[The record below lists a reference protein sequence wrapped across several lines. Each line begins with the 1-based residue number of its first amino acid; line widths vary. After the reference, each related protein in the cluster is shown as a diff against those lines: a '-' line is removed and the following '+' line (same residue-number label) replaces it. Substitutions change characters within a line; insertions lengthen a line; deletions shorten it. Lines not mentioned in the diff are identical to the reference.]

1 MSDVKPALNTAVER
15 GEIGIQVAARA
26 GGGEVIN
33 DWAGVADQ
41 TTGRKVD
48 GETLFAGF
56 SIGKALTSLSIH
68 LQAERGLV
76 DYGAPIAEYWPE
88 YAKNGKQAI
97 KVAHVL
103 SHEAG
108 VPMMPQGTTPEHQAD
123 WNWVVERLAELTP
136 IHRPGTAGAYHN
148 ITFGF
153 LLGEVVRRTDPKHR
167 PMGQFVQEELL
178 KPLGITDCWLGIPP
192 SEEPRVATLYM
203 PETPPKPAT
212 PAPHADAIAPPE
224 VALIPSV
231 YNQPVIRESCIP
243 STGVISNAR
252 ALARLFAMI
261 AGLGSLDGV
270 RLLSEERVRSF
281 ATPRGTYNR
290 DLVLASVPPVG
301 VAGFWVGGQPWTGL
315 RASIVM
321 SPGAGGVLAWADLE
335 TGTSAAV
342 LHNRMFGP
350 PFAPDAHPFKPIG
363 DEIAKVGTA
372 AAAR

>member
-1 MSDVKPALNTAVER
+1 
-15 GEIGIQVAARA
+15 
-26 GGGEVIN
+26 
-33 DWAGVADQ
+33 
-41 TTGRKVD
+41 
-48 GETLFAGF
+48 
-56 SIGKALTSLSIH
+56 
-68 LQAERGLV
+68 
-76 DYGAPIAEYWPE
+76 
-88 YAKNGKQAI
+88 
-97 KVAHVL
+97 
-103 SHEAG
+103 
-108 VPMMPQGTTPEHQAD
+108 
-123 WNWVVERLAELTP
+123 
-136 IHRPGTAGAYHN
+136 
-148 ITFGF
+148 
-153 LLGEVVRRTDPKHR
+153 
-167 PMGQFVQEELL
+167 
-178 KPLGITDCWLGIPP
+178 
-192 SEEPRVATLYM
+192 M
-203 PETPPKPAT
+203 PETPPKPAV

-281 ATPRGTYNR
+281 ATPRGKYNR

-301 VAGFWVGGQPWTGL
+301 IAGFWVGGQPWTGL